1 MFQELGEG
9 TDAIHGEA
17 REALPMVS
25 GVASTLPN
33 LAASQ
38 SAAANHF
45 RTAVDQPFNRR
56 QFSASCPQLLY
67 SERTADGGS
76 HGHVDYPP

>member
-9 TDAIHGEA
+9 TDVIHGEA

-38 SAAANHF
+38 SAAANHLS
-45 RTAVDQPFNRR
+45 N
-56 QFSASCPQLLY
+56 CL
-67 SERTADGGS
+67 
-76 HGHVDYPP
+76 